1 MFCGGGGGGSKSVKG
16 GPNPL
21 ADMDRGGP
29 NPRGVQIRCDT
40 GKLNFFWLPKSQEL
54 SVQ

>member
-1 MFCGGGGGGSKSVKG
+1 MGGGGGPNLRRG

-29 NPRGVQIRCDT
+29 LADLDRGIQIRCDT
-40 GKLNFFWLPKSQEL
+40 GNIEP
-54 SVQ
+54 

>member
-1 MFCGGGGGGSKSVKG
+1 MGGGGGVQICEG

-29 NPRGVQIRCDT
+29 NPLADLDRGVQIRCDN
-40 GKLNFFWLPKSQEL
+40 GKFIISNQNKTL
-54 SVQ
+54 